1 MWSSLSVLAPTEAL
15 EQSMTMLY
23 RAWIAVA
30 VGLAFWLG
38 LSSVAHAQDIQRV
51 AVLELSGS
59 SVSGEVRLQLS
70 DALREG
76 VITEV
81 RGQGVGVMTRE
92 NMAVVMRDMGL
103 DPTCVEAECEVE
115 TGRNIGARFVVSGA
129 VTQVESAYVM
139 TIKVHD
145 TVSALV
151 LDSRTTQASQ
161 QLALVDQAR
170 QLGRAVSAVILRE
183 ASSQVEEGSVGQG
196 GDWGVSA
203 GNQGVVRFVSTPP
216 GATVFVDGQLQ
227 CKTTPCDA
235 ELPQGEHSVELQ
247 LARHHSARS
256 SFSVAT
262 GQMKTISEPLKP
274 KFGVIRFTS
283 TPRATVVLDGRQVCR
298 QTPCEVRVD
307 PGMHEVQMQASDFHP
322 DAQAFSVTEDVNQT
336 VFLELEPAFATL
348 DVRATNG
355 KARIRI
361 NGSATQVPSGARRMS
376 PGRVE
381 VILDEPCSKAE
392 PVILELKEGDAQRV
406 TLQVEPRMVDLDVE
420 VGERSGGLA
429 PGHFM
434 LDGQRWGNNPQRA
447 PVSAC
452 AKTLTF
458 VQYGE
463 QVWSTG
469 LSGQLREGRSNTL
482 RPMVAQNTLWKKWKR
497 KNEEVSDG
505 RYYGF
510 GIPVLPSPGLGPG
523 NAVEFAQSLSGS
535 RVRRGVRLSLT
546 GGVIILDANTMP
558 VIVGGLGELFLQ
570 HSYSGEGKL
579 GFCRELNIG
588 LARVSGEAS
597 GFGPTFGVGWGLGWT
612 GVPPPLDLVLHLR
625 YATMSGLCPSKLFNW
640 LGSKPTCSGPFTN
653 APAILADLTFTRR
666 TDATIAVGF

>member
-1 MWSSLSVLAPTEAL
+1 MGRKCWVIVAAILAVIGVFPANG
-15 EQSMTMLY
+15 
-23 RAWIAVA
+23 W
-30 VGLAFWLG
+30 
-38 LSSVAHAQDIQRV
+38 AQDIQRV
-51 AVLELSGS
+51 AVLELSGT

-70 DALREG
+70 DELRAG
-76 VITEV
+76 VVGAV

-92 NMAVVMRDMGL
+92 NMAVLLQDMGL
-103 DPTCVEAECEVE
+103 DPTCVESECEVE
-115 TGRNIGARFVVSGA
+115 TGRNIGARYVVSGA
-129 VTQVESAYVM
+129 VLKVEGTYVL
-139 TIKVHD
+139 TVKVHD
-145 TVSALV
+145 TNSALV
-151 LDSRTTQASQ
+151 IDTRT
-161 QLALVDQAR
+161 AR
-170 QLGRAVSAVILRE
+170 AGTLLSLLSKGQEMGGAVSAIILRE
-183 ASSQVEEGSVGQG
+183 ASSQVEEGRVGQG
-196 GDWGVSA
+196 GDWGVSE
-203 GNQGVVRFVSTPP
+203 GNQGVVRFESTPP

-235 ELPQGEHSVELQ
+235 EISQGEHSAEFQ
-247 LARHHSARS
+247 LSRHHSARS

-307 PGMHEVQMQASDFHP
+307 PGTHEVQMQASDFHP

-336 VFLELEPAFATL
+336 VFLELQPAFATL

-381 VILDEPCSKAE
+381 VILDEPCYTAE

-510 GIPVLPSPGLGPG
+510 GIPMLPLPLIGPG
-523 NAVEFAQSLSGS
+523 YAIEVGQSLRES
-535 RVRRGVRLSLT
+535 VLRRGARLSLT
-546 GGVIILDANTMP
+546 GGLMSLGDASQPLM
-558 VIVGGLGELFLQ
+558 IVGGLGELFLQ
-570 HSYSGEGKL
+570 HSYGGDGDF
-579 GFCRELNIG
+579 GFKNELNIG
-588 LARVSGEAS
+588 FARVGGEAS
-597 GFGPTFGVGWGLGWT
+597 AYGPTFGVGWGFGDE
-612 GVPPPLDLVLHLR
+612 GVPPPADLMLHLR
-625 YATMSGLCPSKLFNW
+625 YSPMTGVYSSWDGSGTFSA
-640 LGSKPTCSGPFTN
+640 
-653 APAILADLTFTRR
+653 APAILADVVFTFR
-666 TDATIAVGF
+666 TGTY